1 MKGVCKVGK
10 NIPINP
16 NPNWTFSPAVK
27 RGNLLFISGLTGV
40 TEETKGDMKAQ
51 TELIFQKMKVLLEA
65 AGATF
70 DNIVW
75 TTDYMTTMENYKE
88 TAEIRRKYLPSD
100 AWPAATGVV
109 VKRLIHSAALI
120 EIDAVAVLD

>member
-1 MKGVCKVGK
+1 MGK

-16 NPNWTFSPAVK
+16 NPRWTFSPAVK

-40 TEETKGDMKAQ
+40 TEETMGDIAAQ
-51 TELIFQKMKVLLEA
+51 TDVIFQKMKVLLEA

-75 TTDYMTTMENYKE
+75 TTDYMTTLENYKE
-88 TAEIRRKYLPSD
+88 TSEVRRKYLPND
-100 AWPAATGVV
+100 VWPAATGVV
-109 VKRLIHSAALI
+109 VKGLIRAEALI
-120 EIDAVAVLD
+120 EIDAIAVLD

>member
-1 MKGVCKVGK
+1 MSK

-16 NPNWTFSPAVK
+16 NPRWTFSPAVK
-27 RGNLLFISGLTGV
+27 RGNMLFISGLTGV
-40 TEETKGDMKAQ
+40 TEETMGDIAAQ
-51 TELIFQKMKVLLEA
+51 TEVIFQKMKELLEE

-75 TTDYMTTMENYKE
+75 TTDYMTTLDGYKE
-88 TAEIRRKYLPSD
+88 TAEVRRKYLHND

-109 VKRLIHSAALI
+109 VKRLIRGEALI
-120 EIDAVAVLD
+120 EIDAIAVLD

>member
-1 MKGVCKVGK
+1 MGK

-16 NPNWTFSPAVK
+16 NPRWTFSPAVK

-40 TEETKGDMKAQ
+40 TEETMGDIAAQ
-51 TELIFQKMKVLLEA
+51 TEVIFQKMKVLLEA

-75 TTDYMTTMENYKE
+75 TTDYMTTLENYKE
-88 TAEIRRKYLPSD
+88 TSEVRRKYLPND
-100 AWPAATGVV
+100 VWPAATGVV
-109 VKRLIHSAALI
+109 VKGLIRAEALI